1 MFEDAPVTLVVQ
13 DLSGRIIHESKLQG
27 KEGINDLMLDLTT
40 ATAGTYFLKFLDD
53 YGSTMSQSRI
63 SIK

>member
-1 MFEDAPVTLVVQ
+1 MFEDAPVTLVVH
-13 DLSGRIIHESKLQG
+13 DLSGRIIHKSKLQG
-27 KEGINDLMLDLTT
+27 KEGINDLILDLTD